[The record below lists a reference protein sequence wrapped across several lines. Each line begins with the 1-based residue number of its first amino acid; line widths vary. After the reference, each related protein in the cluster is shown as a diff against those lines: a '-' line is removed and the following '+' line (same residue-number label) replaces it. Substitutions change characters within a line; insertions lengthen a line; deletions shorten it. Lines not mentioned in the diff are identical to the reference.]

1 MAPKYPPPVAILVVS
16 TSSGRTECDL
26 KSQRAFHF
34 FREICAPVLSTRC
47 SSTLWNSL
55 LLQACHN
62 DESIKHLV
70 IATSALSFGRQFES
84 DHSQESLLFLV
95 HYGRALQLLG
105 HCQQPKTA
113 FFLMAC
119 LLLAICDELRQN
131 IIGAYRHV
139 EAGKRILSSYY
150 AQKSRTMIDAEM
162 EEISL
167 AFSQLG
173 SSTTTINNYDTTI
186 RRIQ

>member
-16 TSSGRTECDL
+16 TGSGRTECDL

-34 FREICAPVLSTRC
+34 FREICAPVLSTHS
-47 SSTLWNSL
+47 SSTLWNPYSYKP
-55 LLQACHN
+55 CHN
-62 DESIKHLV
+62 DESIKRLV
-70 IATSALSFGRQFES
+70 IATSALSFDRQVES
-84 DHSQESLLFLV
+84 DQSQESLLFLV
-95 HYGRALQLLG
+95 HYDRALELLG
-105 HCQQPKTA
+105 HCQQPNTA

-119 LLLAICDELRQN
+119 LLLAMCDELRQN
-131 IIGAYRHV
+131 IIGAYQHT
-139 EAGKRILSSYY
+139 EAGKRILSPYY
-150 AQKSRTMIDAEM
+150 AQKPRIMIDAEM